1 MVQIIVANFLAS
13 RYQYRNALAVKR
25 LQVVIA
31 VHIDHFKMKM
41 KPRLPFPQGGN
52 HILAKV
58 ALLPAVYN

>member
-13 RYQYRNALAVKR
+13 RYQYRNALAIKR

-41 KPRLPFPQGGN
+41 MPRLRFSQGGN